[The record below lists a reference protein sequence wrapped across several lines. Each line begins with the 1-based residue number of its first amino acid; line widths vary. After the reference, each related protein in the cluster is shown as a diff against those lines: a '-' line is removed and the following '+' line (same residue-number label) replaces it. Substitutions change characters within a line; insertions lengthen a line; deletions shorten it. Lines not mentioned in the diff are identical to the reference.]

1 MTNIQNLNIDTMSL
15 AEFETN
21 LPDFF
26 AIYDGHISDNPLFS
40 KFLSANPDCAALV
53 RDLEYIAATAK
64 SLFEPTE
71 EPSDAIWGNIQ
82 SKLQQDPIG
91 KDRPND
97 LSK

>member
-1 MTNIQNLNIDTMSL
+1 MTNIQNINIDTMSL

-26 AIYDGHISDNPLFS
+26 ATYDGHISDNPLFA
-40 KFLSANPDCAALV
+40 KFLGAHPDCAALV
-53 RDLEYIAATAK
+53 RDLEYIAAVAGN
-64 SLFEPTE
+64 LLEPTV

-91 KDRPND
+91 KNHSTD

>member
-15 AEFETN
+15 AEFETY

-26 AIYDGHISDNPLFS
+26 AIYDGHISDNPIFA
-40 KFLSANPDCAALV
+40 KFLSANPDCAALI

-82 SKLQQDPIG
+82 SKLQQEPIVQNHS
-91 KDRPND
+91 ND
-97 LSK
+97 LTK

>member
-40 KFLSANPDCAALV
+40 KFLGANPDCAALV

-82 SKLQQDPIG
+82 TKLQQEPIAQ
-91 KDRPND
+91 NHSTD

>member
-1 MTNIQNLNIDTMSL
+1 MTNIQDLNIDTMTL

-26 AIYDGHISDNPLFS
+26 AVYDGHISDNPKFA
-40 KFLSANPDCAALV
+40 KFLGANPDCAALV

-82 SKLQQDPIG
+82 SKLQQEPIG
-91 KDRPND
+91 KNHPNH

>member
-1 MTNIQNLNIDTMSL
+1 MTNIQNLNIDTMTL

-26 AIYDGHISDNPLFS
+26 AIYDGHISDNPLFAN
-40 KFLSANPDCAALV
+40 FLGANPDCAALV

-82 SKLQQDPIG
+82 TKLQQEPIA
-91 KDRPND
+91 KNHSTD